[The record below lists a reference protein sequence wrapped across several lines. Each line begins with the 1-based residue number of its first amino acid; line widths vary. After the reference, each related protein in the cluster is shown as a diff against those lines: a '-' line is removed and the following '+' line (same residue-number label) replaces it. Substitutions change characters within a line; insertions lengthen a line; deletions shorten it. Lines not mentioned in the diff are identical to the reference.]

1 MISATK
7 SQSTHVI
14 DSIRLPWDSTAV
26 QLESTPNPFGDTID
40 IVDPSMVRRISD
52 NTNLGHVDLSN
63 TSGNKAITRS
73 HVVQSKEN
81 IKNLSEKNNGK
92 SEKNKILL
100 KNIQS
105 RENGH
110 NKELKPIV
118 TASDLNNPG
127 GQSKH
132 SNNRTENLGVKL
144 INVTPSISKSESE
157 IQVPRN
163 ENNERIQSQWN
174 FNSQGTNGG
183 NFQGMNSELHLKPSL
198 TKNVP
203 FHFGSDR
210 SMNLNMPTGS
220 GIDIGTKLN
229 SLAGINPFL
238 NNNLNM
244 AHPLMH
250 DLATKDIFGE
260 TQNNNGN
267 IFNSKWN
274 MQMNDNMFDGAKITT
289 KGSSG
294 FNTLQ
299 NTWRNDQPNSRNFH
313 SSWHKSWW
321 TTS

>member
-26 QLESTPNPFGDTID
+26 QRESTPNPFGDTID
-40 IVDPSMVRRISD
+40 IVDSSMVRRISD
-52 NTNLGHVDLSN
+52 SINLGQVDLTN
-63 TSGNKAITRS
+63 TTGNKAIARS
-73 HVVQSKEN
+73 DVVHSKKN

-118 TASDLNNPG
+118 TAGDLNNPG
-127 GQSKH
+127 GQSEH
-132 SNNRTENLGVKL
+132 SNNKTKNLGVKI
-144 INVTPSISKSESE
+144 INVTPSMSKSGSE

-163 ENNERIQSQWN
+163 ENNERIQLQWN

-210 SMNLNMPTGS
+210 SMNLKMPTGS

-238 NNNLNM
+238 NNNWNM
-244 AHPLMH
+244 APPLMH

-267 IFNSKWN
+267 VFNSKWN
-274 MQMNDNMFDGAKITT
+274 MQMNDNMFDGTKILT

-294 FNTLQ
+294 FNTLR
-299 NTWRNDQPNSRNFH
+299 NTWRNDQPNSGNFH

-321 TTS
+321 KTS